1 MMIYDFRDNGNKKEE
16 LCYSKHLDKIRWTKY
31 FVVKIAFCHFITTEI
46 LENAKGVSI
55 YDFSD

>member
-16 LCYSKHLDKIRWTKY
+16 LCYSKHLDKTRWTKY
-31 FVVKIAFCHFITTEI
+31 VVVKNAFCHFITIET
-46 LENAKGVSI
+46 LENAKCVSI